1 MQVKIIVCNNWKH
14 PRIFLEIKQTWDFSS
29 QEVEPGHTGDTIDA
43 FTFHAVALDVVH
55 TLSEMAGSCIPSYS
69 AVLLTASA
77 KGAPK
82 IGRRVVAVSVTTGS
96 GSALGFFFFFF
107 SFHCFTTS
115 AAVRSLDFLS
125 LAFSSLGPF
134 SFTLKSF
141 SFFLEKLGFLKTWMP
156 LERFILDGLSASSAE
171 LSSWNAAYPSAK
183 ERGDQK
189 KTRDKEKRREE
200 KRREEKFFQYLML
213 KRNRPINGCAKF
225 TVPPSVSLKV
235 RWDWNEQNEMRARER
250 HWKLL

>member
-1 MQVKIIVCNNWKH
+1 
-14 PRIFLEIKQTWDFSS
+14 
-29 QEVEPGHTGDTIDA
+29 
-43 FTFHAVALDVVH
+43 
-55 TLSEMAGSCIPSYS
+55 MAGSCIPSYS

-189 KTRDKEKRREE
+189 KQEIKRREEKRREE
-200 KRREEKFFQYLML
+200 KRREEKRREE
-213 KRNRPINGCAKF
+213 KRREVLPIPDAKKK
-225 TVPPSVSLKV
+225 PSY
-235 RWDWNEQNEMRARER
+235 
-250 HWKLL
+250 